1 MEAGARR
8 RPRGNRRMSDR
19 HTTPRTLLDIFF
31 ERVRVAPD
39 AEAMRWVDADG
50 VVHALTWGA
59 WDQRARALAAGLLEL
74 GLAPGARVVVL
85 SRTRVE
91 WALIDVAVLMA
102 GGISVPIFPNELPT
116 SCGRVLR
123 DSGARVAIAE
133 NPWQLNKLR
142 EADPELIDGLALI
155 LIDEEMTLASG
166 AVMTAAEFGVSP
178 HRVQTLAGLEARG
191 AARRAQRGER
201 ELAAR
206 IAATEPDGCAT
217 ICYTPGTEGA
227 EKGVM
232 LTHENF
238 AFTCHAVDQLL
249 DLSPEDTQLLYLP
262 LAQAFARLVLWVA
275 VRAGAV
281 TAFAR
286 SYRTVFE
293 DAGLFQPT
301 YLAGVPRLFEK
312 THEEVEAELLAAGG
326 WTSLV
331 AGWVVGVHS
340 RETPATEGFVARAK
354 RELGGRVVRRRLRE
368 RFGGKLRFAF
378 SGGAPLGVETA
389 RFFHGHGLPLLE
401 GYGMVETCA
410 ATHLN
415 RLGDC
420 GVGTVGRPLPG
431 VEFKLLEDGE
441 LCVRGRNVT
450 PGYWNKR
457 EETDKVFDA
466 DGWFH
471 TGDLGEVDDD
481 GRLVITDRKR
491 DIIVTANGKAIAP
504 RPIAEKLRVD
514 PLVGQVL
521 IHGDRRTFLTALI
534 SLRREPLL
542 RFAEEHGLE
551 GDYETLTRHPRVFA
565 AVDLVIDRVNATLA
579 PHEVIRKFA
588 ILQSEP
594 TTEAGD
600 LTPTMRLK
608 RRVAAEKYKALLDSF
623 YSEPF

>member
-1 MEAGARR
+1 
-8 RPRGNRRMSDR
+8 MSER
-19 HTTPRTLLDIFF
+19 HTTPRTLLDVFF
-31 ERVRVAPD
+31 ERVKVAPE
-39 AEAMRWVDADG
+39 AEAMRWLGPEGALCATTWAEWDAK
-50 VVHALTWGA
+50 
-59 WDQRARALAAGLLEL
+59 ARALASGLIEI
-74 GLAPGARVVVL
+74 GMAPGARVVVL

-91 WALIDVAVLMA
+91 WAWLDVAILMA
-102 GGISVPIFPNELPT
+102 GGISVPIFPSELPA
-116 SCGRVLR
+116 SCNRVLR

-133 NPWQLNKLR
+133 NPWQLKKLL
-142 EADPELIDGLALI
+142 EADPALASELQLV
-155 LIDEEMTLASG
+155 LIDEEMTLATG
-166 AVMTAAEFGVSP
+166 AVMTSAEFGVSP
-178 HRVQTLAGLEARG
+178 HRVLTLDELEARG
-191 AARRAQRGER
+191 AARPGKQTER

-217 ICYTPGTEGA
+217 ICYTPGTEGQ

-238 AFTCHAVDQLL
+238 AFTCHVLDQLL
-249 DLSPEDTQLLYLP
+249 GLGPQDTQLLYLP
-262 LAQAFARLVLWVA
+262 LAQAFARLALWVG
-275 VRAGAV
+275 VRAGV
-281 TAFAR
+281 PTAFAR

-293 DAGLFQPT
+293 DARTFQPT

-312 THEEVEAELLAAGG
+312 TQEEVEAELLAAGG

-331 AGWVVGVHS
+331 AGWVVGNQK
-340 RETPATEGFVARAK
+340 RDNTANEGVFARAR
-354 RELGGRVVRRRLRE
+354 RELGTRLVTRRLRD

-389 RFFHGHGLPLLE
+389 RFFVAHGLPLLE

-410 ATHLN
+410 ATHIN

-420 GVGTVGRPLPG
+420 GIGTVGRALPG
-431 VEFKLLEDGE
+431 VEFRLLEDGE
-441 LCVRGRNVT
+441 LCVRGKNVT
-450 PGYWNKR
+450 PGYWGNR
-457 EETDKVFDA
+457 DETRKVLDD

-471 TGDLGEVDDD
+471 TGDLAEVDDD

-504 RPIAEKLRVD
+504 RPIAERLRAD
-514 PLVGQVL
+514 PLIGQVL
-521 IHGDRRTFLTALI
+521 IHGDRRTFITALV
-534 SLRREPLL
+534 SLRRDPLM

-551 GDYETLTRHPRVFA
+551 GDYEALTRHPRVFA
-565 AVDLVIDRVNATLA
+565 AVDMVVDRVNATLA

-600 LTPTMRLK
+600 LTPTLRLK